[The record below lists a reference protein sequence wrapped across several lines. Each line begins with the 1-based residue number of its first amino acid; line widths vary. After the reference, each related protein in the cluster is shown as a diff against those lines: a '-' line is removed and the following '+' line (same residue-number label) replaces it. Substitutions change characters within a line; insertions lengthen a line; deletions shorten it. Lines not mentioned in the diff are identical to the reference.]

1 LHRDR
6 GPGHQC
12 GAQPNARVRQV
23 QRREVAVAAGAA
35 SCWLTCTVHL
45 DPAEDAYAGVPAW
58 NGRAGWLVH
67 AAVVFTAHY
76 PQIRRKGDELSL
88 RRFLAV
94 CQVIS
99 APGVAEPTTGRGARL
114 AVGTIAN
121 RAGVSATV
129 VERTRRYLTALGL
142 GTEVF
147 RGRHKSFDERIQAWL
162 VGDTSR
168 GWASVWALHPRRP
181 RPNDPTVD
189 NPTRANGV
197 IQKTGG
203 PPTGRSF
210 RSFTSRQ
217 SEVSSRTNHPA
228 GPNDGAPRRSS
239 DQERSRAGGGDAQG
253 AGLALS
259 KTLRN
264 HPECPGW
271 FRRYSPHAYAAVLSR
286 WAQAGW
292 TARDVLQHLA
302 DLTSRGFRIYDQPRN
317 PVKYL
322 LALLWRADIGE
333 RPTIMRDAYAAHE
346 AELAAT
352 RIVTASAELAA
363 ADLAREAGR
372 AAVDGEGHR
381 QVRQVLAQRAA
392 TAAERKAAEIRA
404 EHTARAETVARAR
417 NAR

>member
-1 LHRDR
+1 
-6 GPGHQC
+6 
-12 GAQPNARVRQV
+12 VRQV

-35 SCWLTCTVHL
+35 SCWLICTVHL

-76 PQIRRKGDELSL
+76 PYIRRKGDELSL

-181 RPNDPTVD
+181 QPGDTPVD
-189 NPTRANGV
+189 NPTRAKGV
-197 IQKTGG
+197 IG
-203 PPTGRSF
+203 
-210 RSFTSRQ
+210 
-217 SEVSSRTNHPA
+217 V
-228 GPNDGAPRRSS
+228 
-239 DQERSRAGGGDAQG
+239 
-253 AGLALS
+253 
-259 KTLRN
+259 
-264 HPECPGW
+264 
-271 FRRYSPHAYAAVLSR
+271 
-286 WAQAGW
+286 
-292 TARDVLQHLA
+292 
-302 DLTSRGFRIYDQPRN
+302 
-317 PVKYL
+317 
-322 LALLWRADIGE
+322 
-333 RPTIMRDAYAAHE
+333 
-346 AELAAT
+346 
-352 RIVTASAELAA
+352 
-363 ADLAREAGR
+363 
-372 AAVDGEGHR
+372 
-381 QVRQVLAQRAA
+381 
-392 TAAERKAAEIRA
+392 
-404 EHTARAETVARAR
+404 
-417 NAR
+417 